1 MPKVGYEHAH
11 SPAHSVLQIINLGVT
26 VQILQHPSDTAG
38 EFAIPVNYRQ
48 RFKTT
53 ALHCECPEHKALPTA
68 QCPHMIAAHFSELT
82 HKHVL
87 AKILRN
93 TPSIHPEMAIKTKL
107 RCFETLLEQKEVMI
121 SCADSAYL
129 QRRRASVQAAWLL
142 WQIKSLRRRVA
153 FIERIKDP

>member
-1 MPKVGYEHAH
+1 MGYEHAH
-11 SPAHSVLQIINLGVT
+11 SPAHSVLQIINLGVK

-53 ALHCECPEHKALPTA
+53 ALRCECPEHKALPTI
-68 QCPHMIAAHFSELT
+68 QCPHMIAAHFSEFT

-87 AKILRN
+87 AKMLRN
-93 TPSIHPEMAIKTKL
+93 TQNIPPETAIKTKL

-121 SCADSAYL
+121 CYAESAYI
-129 QRRRASVQAAWLL
+129 QRRRASIQAAWLL

-153 FIERIKDP
+153 FIERLKDP